1 MQFYVRTGGVAAKTM
16 TYAESRAKYA
26 DTLDAVVDDLLRSP
40 ENLRRLMA
48 SINRLEHGEGVEQVR
63 TE

>member
-1 MQFYVRTGGVAAKTM
+1 MKTM

-26 DTLDAVVDDLLRSP
+26 DTLSAVVDDLLRSP
-40 ENLRRLMA
+40 ENRRRLMA

>member
-1 MQFYVRTGGVAAKTM
+1 VKTM

-26 DTLDAVVDDLLRSP
+26 DTLSAVVDDLLRSP